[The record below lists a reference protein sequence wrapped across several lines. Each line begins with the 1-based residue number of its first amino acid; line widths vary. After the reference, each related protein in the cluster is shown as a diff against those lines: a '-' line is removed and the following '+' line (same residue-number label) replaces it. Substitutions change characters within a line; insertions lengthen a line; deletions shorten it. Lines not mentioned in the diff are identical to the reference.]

1 MIYNT
6 DAMEQMKNPLS
17 PVKMVRES
25 YSRWL
30 QKNITEVQVQF
41 KDEEPA
47 WIPLSTY
54 EAIPGINLASEESRY
69 WNGELEGEE
78 FEKALQKYGYEY
90 TQIPSR
96 Y

>member
-1 MIYNT
+1 MIMLVHLNTTYLITMIHNT

-30 QKNITEVQVQF
+30 QRNITEVQVQF

-47 WIPLSTY
+47 WIPYDTL
-54 EAIPGINLASEESRY
+54 LAMQEVNE
-69 WNGELEGEE
+69 N
-78 FEKALQKYGYEY
+78 
-90 TQIPSR
+90 
-96 Y
+96 

>member
-1 MIYNT
+1 MIMLALQNTTYLITMIHNT

-30 QKNITEVQVQF
+30 QRNITEVQVQF

-47 WIPLSTY
+47 WIPYDTL
-54 EAIPGINLASEESRY
+54 LAMQEVNE
-69 WNGELEGEE
+69 N
-78 FEKALQKYGYEY
+78 
-90 TQIPSR
+90 
-96 Y
+96 